1 MNKPEHVFLKILHS
15 ASLLFLL
22 GLIIAIL
29 LLFSCRSA
37 IAAENASRLP
47 GVLEYARKYGE
58 EKQKADVQHEGGK
71 NFKHPPQT
79 IKKRNVIPTAESEL
93 RRKLRQQ
100 EVILDQIRQENH
112 QLRLKFK
119 ESTDVDTCHEQQKKN
134 LLKKQVVTL
143 SAELNKLRENIKS
156 GQEEQA
162 RLETLLAGMPLVK
175 PDELKS
181 PEARQDYAAG
191 IMTGRD
197 LLMMQEGQ
205 ELLGLKT
212 DNRLLLAGLR
222 DALNKQIQINPAIL
236 EEALA
241 AAESRTRMAREKI
254 ILTQKAAGEKYLAT
268 FRKEKGIHK
277 DESGFW
283 YRMNY
288 GGDGEVIRG
297 DNSRVEVV
305 VTEKLTDGS
314 VVEDM
319 DASGRSLVMKLGDYP
334 PLFRRA
340 LERMKNHATMTLVA
354 PSELAYGDE
363 GYPPKVPPG
372 ATMVYTLRVESVTLQ
387 EKTDSVQVASEK
399 KSENNSAGAKK

>member
-1 MNKPEHVFLKILHS
+1 M
-15 ASLLFLL
+15 
-22 GLIIAIL
+22 
-29 LLFSCRSA
+29 
-37 IAAENASRLP
+37 
-47 GVLEYARKYGE
+47 LEYARKYGE
-58 EKQKADVQHEGGK
+58 EKQKADVQHGGGK
-71 NFKHPPQT
+71 NIKHPPQT
-79 IKKRNVIPTAESEL
+79 IKKRNVTPTVESEL
-93 RRKLRQQ
+93 RRQLRQQ
-100 EVILDQIRQENH
+100 EVILDQIRRDNH

-119 ESTDVDTCHEQQKKN
+119 ESADVDTSHEQQKTD

-143 SAELNKLRENIKS
+143 GAELKKLQENIKS
-156 GQEEQA
+156 GQKEQV

-222 DALNKQIQINPAIL
+222 DALNKQIQINPTIL

-241 AAESRTRMAREKI
+241 AAESRTRLAREKI

-268 FRKEKGIHK
+268 FRKEKCIHK

-283 YRMNY
+283 YRMDY
-288 GGDGEVIRG
+288 VGDGEVIRG

-354 PSELAYGDE
+354 PSEMAYGDE

-372 ATMVYTLRVESVTLQ
+372 ATMVYTLRVESVALQ

-399 KSENNSAGAKK
+399 ESKNNTAGAKNECGRNGDIGGI

>member
-1 MNKPEHVFLKILHS
+1 M
-15 ASLLFLL
+15 
-22 GLIIAIL
+22 
-29 LLFSCRSA
+29 
-37 IAAENASRLP
+37 
-47 GVLEYARKYGE
+47 
-58 EKQKADVQHEGGK
+58 
-71 NFKHPPQT
+71 
-79 IKKRNVIPTAESEL
+79 
-93 RRKLRQQ
+93 
-100 EVILDQIRQENH
+100 
-112 QLRLKFK
+112 
-119 ESTDVDTCHEQQKKN
+119 
-134 LLKKQVVTL
+134 KKQVVTL
-143 SAELNKLRENIKS
+143 SSELKKLRENIKS

-197 LLMMQEGQ
+197 LLIMQEGQ

-254 ILTQKAAGEKYLAT
+254 ILTQKAAGEKYLAK

-288 GGDGEVIRG
+288 VGDGEVIRG